1 MQRRAQKAYMRT
13 LRRRAASG
21 VAHGVARAGSEG
33 ITDESGGILWWR
45 PGRAGSVQRMDTETP
60 LTVEAALVRRAAAGD
75 AAALTEL
82 VNRYR
87 ESLYVRVRRIVGD
100 HHVADELLQETFVRL
115 WKHAREIDPDRSPG
129 AWLTT
134 VATRLALSF
143 IRRRRRE
150 RPTVPLDET
159 RLAAPCAE
167 AVAREEEEGVVRLK
181 RVREA
186 MEAMDGMHREAL
198 RLRVQQKLSYRQ
210 MAEYWGCSIGTVMSR
225 LYRARMALRASLGE
239 SI

>member
-1 MQRRAQKAYMRT
+1 
-13 LRRRAASG
+13 
-21 VAHGVARAGSEG
+21 
-33 ITDESGGILWWR
+33 
-45 PGRAGSVQRMDTETP
+45 
-60 LTVEAALVRRAAAGD
+60 
-75 AAALTEL
+75 
-82 VNRYR
+82 
-87 ESLYVRVRRIVGD
+87 
-100 HHVADELLQETFVRL
+100 
-115 WKHAREIDPDRSPG
+115 
-129 AWLTT
+129 
-134 VATRLALSF
+134 
-143 IRRRRRE
+143 
-150 RPTVPLDET
+150 VPLDET